1 MSLRI
6 IPITFLLALTA
17 CNQQPEQAA
26 EESAPASASKT
37 AENSVY
43 QDALAHPNRRS
54 ADHDRDAG
62 RKPAEVLAF
71 FGIEPGMTVLD
82 MFSGGGYYSE
92 LLSFVVGPKGKVV
105 AHSNSA
111 YLNFVGDEFEER
123 YADGRLANVAV
134 LMAENNE
141 LELPREEFDA
151 VTLIL
156 SYHDFFY
163 VNAEND
169 WPKIDGPKLLAELYK
184 GMKPGAV
191 LGVVD
196 HFAEAGSPRETG
208 NSVHRIDP
216 GIVIS
221 ELEIAGFVL
230 DGTSNIL
237 RNMADDYSK
246 IVFDP
251 ELRGKT
257 DRFVLRFRK
266 PVGARPDERSSQR

>member
-1 MSLRI
+1 MYLRI
-6 IPITFLLALTA
+6 IPIALLLALTA
-17 CNQQPEQAA
+17 CKQQPEPTAA
-26 EESAPASASKT
+26 EIEPASASK
-37 AENSVY
+37 AVGSSMY
-43 QDALAHPNRRS
+43 QDAVAHPDRRS
-54 ADHDRDAG
+54 TDRGRDAG

-82 MFSGGGYYSE
+82 LFSGGGYYSE
-92 LLSFVVGPKGKVV
+92 LISIVVGPEGKVV
-105 AHSNSA
+105 AHNNLA
-111 YLNFVGDEFEER
+111 HLGFAGDEFEER
-123 YADGRLANVAV
+123 YADGRLANVDV

-141 LELPREEFDA
+141 LELPGEEFDA
-151 VTLIL
+151 VTLML

-163 VNAEND
+163 VDAENG
-169 WPKIDGPKLLAELYK
+169 WPKIDGPKLLAEIYK
-184 GMKPGAV
+184 GMKPGAI

-230 DGTSNIL
+230 DGTSDIL
-237 RNMADDYSK
+237 RNMDDDYSK
-246 IVFDP
+246 SVFDP

-257 DRFVLRFRK
+257 DRFILRFRK
-266 PVGARPDERSSQR
+266 PQ

>member
-1 MSLRI
+1 MKLRI
-6 IPITFLLALTA
+6 IPIIALFVLAA
-17 CNQQPEQAA
+17 CEQNSQQPAEDQTASEPAA
-26 EESAPASASKT
+26 GPDAYET
-37 AENSVY
+37 AVN
-43 QDALAHPNRRS
+43 HPSRRA

-92 LLSFVVGPKGKVV
+92 LMSYVVGPDGHVV
-105 AHSNSA
+105 AHSNAA
-111 YLNFVGDEFEER
+111 YVNFVGDEFNER
-123 YADGRLANVAV
+123 HAEGRLANVEV

-141 LELPREEFDA
+141 LELQAEAFDA
-151 VTLIL
+151 VIMIL
-156 SYHDFFY
+156 SYHDIFY
-163 VNAEND
+163 ADPDNG
-169 WPKIDGPKLLAELYK
+169 WPKIDGPKLLAELYQ
-184 GMKPGAV
+184 GLKPGAI

-196 HFAEAGSPRETG
+196 HYAEAGSSRETG

-230 DGTSNIL
+230 ESKSRVL
-237 RNMADDYSK
+237 RNMDDDYSK

-257 DRFVLRFRK
+257 DRFVLRFLK
-266 PVGARPDERSSQR
+266 PD